1 MKAKRNNQ
9 RNTKSKKIF
18 NNIKKYLLIIIC
30 IILIV
35 YSLMYNFNDIF
46 FNKKEVNLGS
56 ITLLTESDSDSMKPL
71 ITETQL
77 IITKKERINKIDIG
91 DIIAY
96 YNINSR
102 EENNI
107 KIQTVKN
114 IKQDNGRTYIITK
127 GENYMYSN
135 NEEVED
141 DEIVGTVI
149 VKIPILGL
157 LAKLLQMKLML
168 IVYLA
173 IIVFLIVQKY
183 KKEKAV
189 KKIIEKQDRQIKRRN
204 EKLKNIDK

>member
-18 NNIKKYLLIIIC
+18 KNIKKYLLIIIC

>member
-1 MKAKRNNQ
+1 
-9 RNTKSKKIF
+9 
-18 NNIKKYLLIIIC
+18 
-30 IILIV
+30 
-35 YSLMYNFNDIF
+35 MYNFNDIF